1 MTKMAKKKQ
10 LQKEVSSEENNRE
23 KKMSVIGA
31 IIFVLSLVG
40 IDQLIKYF
48 VIEYLKPIG
57 VFELIEGF
65 IRLRYVENTGAVF
78 GSFSSHT
85 AVLTVVSIILLIV
98 TVYFLVSQKNKSK
111 LVSFTLL
118 LMIAGGI
125 GNIIDRIRLHFVVDY
140 IEPLFIDFAV
150 FNFADCLITVG
161 AFVLM
166 FYLLVDIIKDEK
178 AKKGKVSSQEFI
190 NDETV
195 VEDERN

>member
-1 MTKMAKKKQ
+1 MTVFLSFAFCIV
-10 LQKEVSSEENNRE
+10 L
-23 KKMSVIGA
+23 IG
-31 IIFVLSLVG
+31 L
-40 IDQLIKYF
+40 DQLFKF
-48 VIEYLKPIG
+48 LVTEFLKPIEYID
-57 VFELIEGF
+57 VIENVL
-65 IRLRYVENTGAVF
+65 RLRYVENTGAVF
-78 GSFSSHT
+78 GSFATHT
-85 AVLTVVSIILLIV
+85 LFLTVFSVILLGVVIF
-98 TVYFLVSQKNKSK
+98 YLVKNREQSK
-111 LVSFTLL
+111 FVNFFLL

-125 GNIIDRIRLHFVVDY
+125 GNVIDRIRLQYVIDY